1 MILEIDDERLQQQA
15 DALLVIA
22 ADRALKDVMRDYGFE
37 TSIKKRIAELVA
49 TRIDKIIHDT
59 MQTSHES
66 IEKAVHEALQKMI
79 EAKAKTLLKA
89 LEKSQ
94 S

>member
-1 MILEIDDERLQQQA
+1 MILEIDDDRLQQQA

-37 TSIKKRIAELVA
+37 TSIKKRIYELVA
-49 TRIDKIIHDT
+49 TRVDKIIHDT
-59 MQTSHES
+59 MQNNQQS
-66 IEKAVHEALQKMI
+66 IEKAIHDALQKMI

-89 LEKSQ
+89 LEKQ
-94 S
+94 